1 MIENLQELLA
11 NIVFGRTLNQNVN
24 SITKYDFIGGC
35 SLLKS
40 LIKSF
45 KTEMGVKRMV
55 QNHSSSLISLGWN
68 LMNDVRERSLTI
80 EDKILASIA
89 IRHFTK
95 VLKEYFRQLVDVEAW
110 DAFQKICRAEPGS
123 LFDLMSRIL
132 LEPASEN
139 GNSIFYPVGIEDIES
154 NMNKS
159 KATLINL
166 FLHFV
171 NAKYILKVF
180 KADPRKPEESKE
192 AFVTVT
198 MKIIESAH
206 LLAKSMPKE
215 DSCQACLVSAINYMA
230 KCSSVN
236 EFYPIF
242 EKTYRVLLV
251 DLILP
256 HLVLTD
262 QERENFERNEVEYF
276 SYSVDLVNPAAKNS
290 ETPKARAAKLL
301 DNLCTSIDGC
311 LTYVAQILFGLV
323 DVVSQQ
329 LDLQAALA
337 AYPILAEVLGS
348 ELFKKVGNF
357 DILDMCLL
365 TMAIISEKILARAD
379 LR

>member
-24 SITKYDFIGGC
+24 LVSKYDFIGGC
-35 SLLKS
+35 SLLTS

-68 LMNDVRERSLTI
+68 LLNDVRERSPTMD
-80 EDKILASIA
+80 DKILASIA
-89 IRHFTK
+89 IRHFTRT
-95 VLKEYFRQLVDVEAW
+95 LKEYFRQLVDVEAW
-110 DAFQKICRAEPGS
+110 EVFQKICRAESGS

-132 LEPASEN
+132 LEPASQD
-139 GNSIFYPVGIEDIES
+139 GISIFYPVGIEDIES

-171 NAKYILKVF
+171 NAKYVLKVF
-180 KADPRKPEESKE
+180 KPDPRKPEESKE
-192 AFVTVT
+192 AFMTVT

-256 HLVLTD
+256 HLVLTE
-262 QERENFERNEVEYF
+262 QEREDFERNEVEYF
-276 SYSVDLVNPAAKNS
+276 SYSVDLVNPGAKNS

-311 LTYVAQILFGLV
+311 LTYVSQILFGLV

-348 ELFKKVGNF
+348 ELFKKVGKM
-357 DILDMCLL
+357 DILDMSLL
-365 TMAIISEKILARAD
+365 TMAIISEKILARTD